1 LANLLYDARITDE
14 ATCYKVIKA
23 DLLKDIKLRC
33 EGFEFCPEI
42 TAKLRKKGH
51 RILEVPIYL
60 SPPDDAAG
68 KEAQLDTWI

>member
-1 LANLLYDARITDE
+1 LANLLYAARITDE

-33 EGFEFCPEI
+33 EGFELCPEI

-60 SPPDDAAG
+60 SPPDDAAE